1 MSTNTARIKK
11 RELGENRA
19 KQAHLTDGSGE
30 KIRILRKSKKLSLKD
45 LSELSGLSVSQI
57 SHVERGVNAPSL
69 RALRQLAAGLG
80 VGVEAFFSEGGPE
93 GNSASDV
100 VIRQAGR
107 RVFHLDD
114 SGTSM
119 ELLTPTGFPG
129 IQTFYSYIAPGSG
142 SGPEHDVHEGSESG
156 VILAGS
162 LDLWLDGVR
171 YHLEPGD
178 SFSFQS
184 TTPHRYEN
192 TGRTMTQAIFTIS
205 PPIY

>member
-1 MSTNTARIKK
+1 MSTNTVNGRN
-11 RELGENRA
+11 REEHA
-19 KQAHLTDGSGE
+19 TSVKQSLLTDGSGK
-30 KIRILRKSKKLSLKD
+30 KIRLIRKSKKLSLKD

-80 VGVEAFFSEGGPE
+80 VGVEAFFSDGGPDE
-93 GNSASDV
+93 SSASNV

-107 RVFHLDD
+107 RVFYLDD

-142 SGPEHDVHEGSESG
+142 SGPEHDVHEGSESA